1 MGEAPTPGHDNSEQ
15 LRGMIEAVS
24 TPEELR
30 QLLEAPGVD
39 DAVIGQFVQ
48 AAGVDDVL
56 DRIFGLMGTRFL
68 PEKAG
73 DDGGSVQWNI
83 DTPDGVR
90 TYHLL
95 IAGGRAE
102 GGRGAPD
109 KAKVT
114 LGMSLPNLLRLCAGR
129 LNGVTGVMTGK
140 IKISGDMM
148 FGAKMQGWFNY
159 D

>member
-1 MGEAPTPGHDNSEQ
+1 MGETLPPDHDDSQQ
-15 LRGMIEAVS
+15 LRGMLQAVG
-24 TPEELR
+24 TPDELR

-39 DAVIGQFVQ
+39 DAVITQFVQ
-48 AAGVDDVL
+48 AVGVDNVL
-56 DRIFGLMGTRFL
+56 DRVFGLMGSRFM
-68 PEKAG
+68 PDKAG
-73 DDGGSVQWNI
+73 KDGGSVQWNI

-90 TYHLL
+90 TYHLV
-95 IAGGRAE
+95 IAGGRAK
-102 GGRGAPD
+102 GGRGTPD

-148 FGAKMQGWFNY
+148 FGAKMQGWFDY
-159 D
+159 G